1 MVLKPETDIAAAT
14 AACDRLLEND
24 AQLALFHR
32 IAPVFGGVL
41 MLGLSL
47 FGLLDRSM
55 TVIAALMQLVW
66 CIPTLMLT
74 RKNLMIEQ
82 SSENENANKR

>member
-1 MVLKPETDIAAAT
+1 
-14 AACDRLLEND
+14 
-24 AQLALFHR
+24 
-32 IAPVFGGVL
+32 VL

-47 FGLLDRSM
+47 FGLLDRGM